1 MSFSSPF
8 ARIAKFSDE
17 TKCFFLNNEPCMVR
31 PTLTDLNSRVLKC
44 YSIVISLDQFN
55 ERCNVLSPRVC
66 VPKNINVKVFNMITN
81 NKY

>member
-1 MSFSSPF
+1 
-8 ARIAKFSDE
+8 
-17 TKCFFLNNEPCMVR
+17 MVR
-31 PTLTDLNSRVLKC
+31 PTRTDLNSRVLKC
-44 YSIVISLDQFN
+44 YSLVISLDQFN